1 MKRKVHMRRPNMFLS
16 AAGLLLAAGLASV
29 GCSSS
34 DTTPTDTTT
43 TVPVTTL
50 QETFTGTLPVN
61 GALTHQFAA
70 TASGDVTVVLNTVSP
85 DNTLAIGMSLGTW
98 NGSSCQIV
106 IANDR
111 ATQGV
116 SVLGTVSGAGTLCVR
131 MYDVGTITQPENYI
145 VQVTHP

>member
-16 AAGLLLAAGLASV
+16 AAGLVLIVGLTSI

-50 QETFTGTLPVN
+50 QETFTGTLLKN

-70 TASGDVTVVLNTVSP
+70 TASGSVTVVLNTVSP
-85 DNTLAIGMSLGTW
+85 DTALAIGMSLGTW

-111 ATQGV
+111 ATEGISLLGV
-116 SVLGTVSGAGTLCVR
+116 VSGAGTLCVR
-131 MYDVGTITQPENYI
+131 MYDVGTITDSEDYI
-145 VQVTHP
+145 VQVSHP